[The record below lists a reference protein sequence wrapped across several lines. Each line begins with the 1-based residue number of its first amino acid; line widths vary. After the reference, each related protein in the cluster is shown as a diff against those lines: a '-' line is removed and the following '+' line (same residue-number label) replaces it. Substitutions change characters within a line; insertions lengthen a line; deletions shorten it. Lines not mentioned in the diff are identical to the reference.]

1 MLIGGANYLAILTC
15 QLSGM
20 NFNLFEICLCLKT
33 KPNLI
38 VKMIKEQFLSNI
50 KSELEDLKSNGLYKS
65 EYEII
70 TSQSSEIEITLK
82 GSKKK
87 VLNFC
92 ANNYLGLANSK
103 NLVEVAKKSLD
114 EYGLGTA
121 SVRFICG
128 TFDLHKQFEKKLS
141 EFLGFEDVI
150 TFSSC
155 FAANGGVFAALF
167 DEQDAIISAD
177 LNHASLIDGI
187 RLSKAARY
195 FYKFDDMSDLEK
207 KLQDAQGNRNRVIVT
222 DGVFSMDG
230 DIADLKSIC
239 DLAEKYDALVLVDDS
254 HATGFIGE
262 NGRGTLELCGVEA
275 RVDILTSTLGK
286 ALGGAGG
293 GFIASKKE
301 VIDKLRNKARPY
313 LFSNNI
319 LPAVAA
325 TGIEIL
331 DMISTSKTL
340 IKKVAENTAYFR
352 AKMVEAGFD
361 VRDKNGVHPVVP
373 VMLHDALL
381 ASKFAKMMV
390 EEEAIYVIAFSFP
403 VVPKN
408 EARIRVQI
416 SAAHERDHLDSAIAA
431 FIKVGKKLGVIS

>member
-1 MLIGGANYLAILTC
+1 
-15 QLSGM
+15 
-20 NFNLFEICLCLKT
+20 
-33 KPNLI
+33 
-38 VKMIKEQFLSNI
+38 MIKEQFLSSI
-50 KSELEDLKSNGLYKS
+50 KSELEELKSSGLYKS

-70 TSQSSEIEITLK
+70 TSQSCEIKITHQ
-82 GSKKK
+82 GSKKQ

-92 ANNYLGLANSK
+92 ANNYLGLANNK
-103 NLVEVAKKSLD
+103 NLIETAKKSLD

-128 TFDLHKQFEKKLS
+128 TFDLHKTFEKKLA

-155 FAANGGVFAALF
+155 FAANGAVFAALF
-167 DEQDAIISAD
+167 DTEDAIISAD

-187 RLSKAARY
+187 RLSKAERY
-195 FYKFDDMSDLEK
+195 FYKFDDMADLEK
-207 KLQDAQGNRNRVIVT
+207 KLQEAQKQRNRVIVT

-230 DIADLKSIC
+230 DIADLKTIC

-262 NGRGTLELCGVEA
+262 NGRGTFEACGVEG

-325 TGIEIL
+325 SGIEIL
-331 DMISTSKTL
+331 DMISQSKTL
-340 IKKVAENTAYFR
+340 IKKLADNTAYFR
-352 AKMVEAGFD
+352 EKMVAAGFN

-373 VMLHDALL
+373 VMLGDAIL
-381 ASKFAKMMV
+381 AGKFAKMMI
-390 EEEAIYVIAFSFP
+390 EEESIYVIAFSFP

-416 SAAHERDHLDSAIAA
+416 SAAHDQEHLDRAIAA
-431 FIKVGKKLGVIS
+431 FIKVGKKLNVI

>member
-1 MLIGGANYLAILTC
+1 
-15 QLSGM
+15 
-20 NFNLFEICLCLKT
+20 
-33 KPNLI
+33 
-38 VKMIKEQFLSNI
+38 MIKEQFLSNI
-50 KSELEDLKSNGLYKS
+50 RSELEALKSGGLYKS
-65 EYEII
+65 EYQIV
-70 TSQSSEIEITLK
+70 TSQSSEIEILH
-82 GSKKK
+82 GDSKKK

-103 NLVEVAKKSLD
+103 NLVDVAKKSLD

-128 TFDLHKQFEKKLS
+128 TFDLHKEFEKKLA

-155 FAANGGVFAALF
+155 FAANGGVFASLF
-167 DEQDAIISAD
+167 DAEDAIISAD

-187 RLSKAARY
+187 RLSKATRY
-195 FYKFDDMSDLEK
+195 FYKFDVMADLEK
-207 KLQDAQGNRNRVIVT
+207 KLIDAKNNRTRVIVT

-230 DIADLKSIC
+230 DIADLKTIC

-262 NGRGTLELCGVEA
+262 NGRGTPEYSGVEG
-275 RVDILTSTLGK
+275 RVDIITSTLGK

-319 LPAVAA
+319 LPVVAA
-325 TGIEIL
+325 IGIEIL
-331 DMISTSKTL
+331 DMISGSKTL
-340 IKKVAENTAYFR
+340 IKKLADNTAYFR
-352 AKMVEAGFD
+352 TKMVEAGFD
-361 VRDKNGVHPVVP
+361 VRDQNGVHPVVP
-373 VMLHDALL
+373 VMLYDAIL

-390 EEEAIYVIAFSFP
+390 EEESIYVIAFSFP
-403 VVPKN
+403 VVPKD

-416 SAAHERDHLDSAIAA
+416 SAAHDKDQLDRAIAA
-431 FIKVGKKLGVIS
+431 FIKVGKKLAVIS

>member
-1 MLIGGANYLAILTC
+1 
-15 QLSGM
+15 
-20 NFNLFEICLCLKT
+20 
-33 KPNLI
+33 
-38 VKMIKEQFLSNI
+38 MIKEQFLSTI
-50 KSELEDLKSNGLYKS
+50 KSELEELKSLGLYKG
-65 EYEII
+65 EYQII
-70 TSQSSEIEITLK
+70 TSQSSEIEILH
-82 GSKKK
+82 GELKKK

-92 ANNYLGLANSK
+92 ANNYLGLANNQ

-128 TFDLHKQFEKKLS
+128 TFDLHKDFEKKLA

-155 FAANGGVFAALF
+155 FAANGSVFASLF
-167 DEQDAIISAD
+167 DQDDAIISAD

-187 RLSKAARY
+187 RLSKAARF

-207 KLQDAQGNRNRVIVT
+207 KLQEAQKNKTRVIVT

-230 DIADLKSIC
+230 DIAKLSEIC
-239 DLAEKYDALVLVDDS
+239 NLAEKYDALVLVDDS
-254 HATGFIGE
+254 HATGLIGE
-262 NGRGTLELCGVEA
+262 NGRGTLELCGVEG

-301 VIDKLRNKARPY
+301 VIEKLRNKGRTY

-319 LPAVAA
+319 PPMVAA
-325 TGIEIL
+325 VGIEIL
-331 DMISTSKTL
+331 DMISSSKNL
-340 IKKVAENTAYFR
+340 IKKLADNTTYFR
-352 AKMVEAGFD
+352 SKMVEAGFD
-361 VRDKNGVHPVVP
+361 IRSGVHPVVP
-373 VMLHDALL
+373 VMFGDAIL
-381 ASKFAKMMV
+381 ASKVAKMMI
-390 EEEAIYVIAFSFP
+390 EEEGIYVIAFSFP

-416 SAAHERDHLDSAIAA
+416 SAAHSKEHLDSAIAA
-431 FIKVGKKLGVIS
+431 FIKVGQKLKIIK

>member
-1 MLIGGANYLAILTC
+1 
-15 QLSGM
+15 
-20 NFNLFEICLCLKT
+20 
-33 KPNLI
+33 
-38 VKMIKEQFLSNI
+38 MIKQQFLNDI
-50 KSELEDLKSNGLYKS
+50 KSELEDLKSSGLYKS

-70 TSQSSEIEITLK
+70 TSQSSEIEITHK
-82 GSKKK
+82 NSKKK

-128 TFDLHKQFEKKLS
+128 TFDLHKQFEKKLA

-207 KLQDAQGNRNRVIVT
+207 KLQDAQQNRNRVIVT

-230 DIADLKSIC
+230 DIADLKTIC

-262 NGRGTLELCGVEA
+262 NGRGTLELCGVEG

-293 GFIASKKE
+293 GFVASKKE

-325 TGIEIL
+325 AGIEIL
-331 DMISTSKTL
+331 DMILKSKTL

-373 VMLHDALL
+373 VMLRDALL

-390 EEEAIYVIAFSFP
+390 EEESIYVIAFSFP

>member
-1 MLIGGANYLAILTC
+1 
-15 QLSGM
+15 
-20 NFNLFEICLCLKT
+20 
-33 KPNLI
+33 
-38 VKMIKEQFLSNI
+38 MIKETFLSGI
-50 KSELEDLKSNGLYKS
+50 RSEIEELKQNGLYKS
-65 EYEII
+65 EYEIV
-70 TSQSSEIEITLK
+70 TSQSANIEIFHQGLK
-82 GSKKK
+82 KQ

-92 ANNYLGLANSK
+92 ANNYLGLANNQ
-103 NLVEVAKKSLD
+103 NLVEAAKKSLD

-128 TFDLHKQFEKKLS
+128 TFDLHKEFEKKLS

-167 DEQDAIISAD
+167 DQDDAIISAD

-187 RLSKAARY
+187 RLSKAARH
-195 FYKFDDMSDLEK
+195 FYKFDDMGDLEE
-207 KLQDAQGNRNRVIVT
+207 KLKAAQNSKTRVVVT

-230 DIADLKSIC
+230 DIADLKTIC

-254 HATGFIGE
+254 HATGCVGA
-262 NGRGTLELCGVEA
+262 NGRGTLELCGVEG

-301 VIDKLRNKARPY
+301 VIEKLRNKARPY

-319 LPAVAA
+319 LPMVAA
-325 TGIEIL
+325 AGIEIL
-331 DMISTSKTL
+331 DMISKSKSL
-340 IKKVAENTAYFR
+340 IQKLTDNTAYFR
-352 AKMVEAGFD
+352 EKMVAAGFN
-361 VRDKNGVHPVVP
+361 VRDKNAVHPVVP
-373 VMLHDALL
+373 VMLGDALL
-381 ASKFAKMMV
+381 ASKFAKAMV
-390 EEEAIYVIAFSFP
+390 EEESIYVVAFSFP

-416 SAAHERDHLDSAIAA
+416 SAAHEKEHLDRAIAA
-431 FIKVGKKLGVIS
+431 FIKVGKNLGVVK